1 MFVHCLFGGWDLL
14 DLPITSAVRVVVM
27 NQESS
32 PNLPNLYLEFSRSL
46 GKPQTTLTK
55 CGWDFDKWGSIKV
68 ENLFNRT
75 LDKARPVRQIDC
87 IFTDRLSLFNID

>member
-1 MFVHCLFGGWDLL
+1 
-14 DLPITSAVRVVVM
+14 M

-32 PNLPNLYLEFSRSL
+32 PNFPTLYLEFSRSL

-75 LDKARPVRQIDC
+75 RDKARPVRQIDC
-87 IFTDRLSLFNID
+87 MFTVRLSLSNIDCTLLLAHALSYVENKSDLY